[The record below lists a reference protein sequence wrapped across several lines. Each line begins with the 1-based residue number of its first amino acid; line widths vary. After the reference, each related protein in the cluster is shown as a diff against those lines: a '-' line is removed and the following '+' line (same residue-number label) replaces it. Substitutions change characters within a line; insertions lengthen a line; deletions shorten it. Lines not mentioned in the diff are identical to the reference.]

1 MRRPIDIIDNQGP
14 GEMTMENQTKTSPVA
29 LGIFWLYVLVPLAW
43 GVFNT
48 LRSASKLFT
57 G

>member
-1 MRRPIDIIDNQGP
+1 
-14 GEMTMENQTKTSPVA
+14 MEHQSTQSTTSPVA

-48 LRSASKLFT
+48 LQAASKLFT
-57 G
+57 S